1 MFCDEITRYITQN
14 TKCSISCNKY
24 TILNAKDTNN
34 AILIKKY
41 TNKIPST
48 PFQIIS
54 SWWQEQRI
62 EEELSGWAIDWSF
75 DRLSRVQ
82 KVWTLAV
89 YQFWQL
95 LEALPCLSWCHQL
108 ADCCIHQHQ
117 TNFDSCKKQACK
129 LGRCDS
135 SYIQKAEVLEVRTPQ
150 IISYFSKVIV
160 WERKNYQIFSV
171 EFCQEEQ

>member
-1 MFCDEITRYITQN
+1 MFTAHICHNRRWFTFSSWSTFEKGTAFCQFYSENINANPLIYFRDEITRHIIQN

-34 AILIKKY
+34 AILMKKY

-108 ADCCIHQHQ
+108 ADCCIH
-117 TNFDSCKKQACK
+117 
-129 LGRCDS
+129 
-135 SYIQKAEVLEVRTPQ
+135 
-150 IISYFSKVIV
+150 
-160 WERKNYQIFSV
+160 
-171 EFCQEEQ
+171 

>member
-1 MFCDEITRYITQN
+1 MNFFFEWTWIYIENKSSISRDRRREERENVCPLKQWNIIGFLALTGTLGAMISQGCFVMKLPDGRYITQN

-108 ADCCIHQHQ
+108 ADCCIH
-117 TNFDSCKKQACK
+117 
-129 LGRCDS
+129 
-135 SYIQKAEVLEVRTPQ
+135 
-150 IISYFSKVIV
+150 
-160 WERKNYQIFSV
+160 
-171 EFCQEEQ
+171 